1 MSQKDKLIE
10 RFCRQPKDF
19 TYDELKKLLEYFG
32 YQEDNSGNGSR
43 VKFYNNENNDIICL
57 HKPHPG
63 NIVKQYVLKMV
74 KEKLKEGELI

>member
-10 RFCRQPKDF
+10 RFCRRPKDF
-19 TYDELKKLLEYFG
+19 TYDELRTLLAYFG
-32 YQEDNSGNGSR
+32 YTEDTSGNGSR
-43 VKFYNNENNDIICL
+43 VKFYNNELDDVISL
-57 HKPHPG
+57 HKPHPE